1 MGFSSHDD
9 FTQPVRFRSRGTNEV
24 LKKRWPRRPGKT
36 PYRTTQLWPTMLT
49 LTFHNF
55 QLVMCFFFP
64 SFFEP
69 ERELQLQVF
78 TVMITKQIIP
88 ILFTEAC
95 LTKAKKCFGRNNTTI
110 HASWKRQRIQFVG
123 CHDSCRASFDWQG
136 EIIFTSFLI
145 FTTSILWGESLRKSA
160 RNLQC

>member
-1 MGFSSHDD
+1 
-9 FTQPVRFRSRGTNEV
+9 
-24 LKKRWPRRPGKT
+24 
-36 PYRTTQLWPTMLT
+36 MLT

-55 QLVMCFFFP
+55 QLVMSVFFP

-95 LTKAKKCFGRNNTTI
+95 LTKAKN
-110 HASWKRQRIQFVG
+110 ASGVITPQFV
-123 CHDSCRASFDWQG
+123 
-136 EIIFTSFLI
+136 
-145 FTTSILWGESLRKSA
+145 LRGNDDEFNSSVA
-160 RNLQC
+160 RTPAGQVLVDKEK

>member
-1 MGFSSHDD
+1 
-9 FTQPVRFRSRGTNEV
+9 
-24 LKKRWPRRPGKT
+24 
-36 PYRTTQLWPTMLT
+36 MLT

-95 LTKAKKCFGRNNTTI
+95 LTKAKNVSGVITP
-110 HASWKRQRIQFVG
+110 QFMLRGNDDEFNSSVARTPAG
-123 CHDSCRASFDWQG
+123 QV
-136 EIIFTSFLI
+136 LI
-145 FTTSILWGESLRKSA
+145 DKEK
-160 RNLQC
+160 